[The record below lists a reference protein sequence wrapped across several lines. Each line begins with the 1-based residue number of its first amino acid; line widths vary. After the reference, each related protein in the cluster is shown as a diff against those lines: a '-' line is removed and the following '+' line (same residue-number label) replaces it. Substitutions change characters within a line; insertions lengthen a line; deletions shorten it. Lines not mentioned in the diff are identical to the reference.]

1 VGCIIYIIHWS
12 IGQSKRVRGEMD
24 ERKRTLSEKGDE
36 EEDKELLSL
45 LRDDNNGDR
54 DAVQE
59 ESTPQRQLQ
68 KKFNPISHD
77 TACKASQRIVRL
89 TTLGKIR
96 EWQFV
101 GASSEGHASHLIPI
115 ENVGWDVLRS
125 ILRIAINRDFSDLT
139 LQTCKSIA
147 LVCKAWCNAIN
158 DIKLWHPMFKQKES
172 ELIARIGPKYRMYPS
187 SFANFTLLQR
197 WACLRETILNDA
209 LPALFCGYATVLKSS
224 THNNSTY
231 INIREGRFVNGEL
244 RDGVEYDL
252 EDEIKEGSF
261 RANGTIKTGK
271 FEIWEPLEGQWRT
284 FRGEFNP
291 HLGYRDFGTATWDDG
306 STYCGEFKHCDR
318 QGIGFMKDS
327 AGNIT
332 MAGEWHHDKLTIPFA
347 IHDRD
352 GIERDIQTRINDH
365 KEVVACTRYKA
376 RRGEFGTQILERPR
390 LLQRREEM
398 ELPICGLCGT
408 RGHMRTGCGIHGFW
422 NNPRKK

>member
-1 VGCIIYIIHWS
+1 
-12 IGQSKRVRGEMD
+12 MD
-24 ERKRTLSEKGDE
+24 ERKRTLCE
-36 EEDKELLSL
+36 EEDDKELLSL
-45 LRDDNNGDR
+45 LRDDNIGDR

-68 KKFNPISHD
+68 KKFKPISHD

-101 GASSEGHASHLIPI
+101 GASSEGYESQLILI
-115 ENVGWDVLRS
+115 EDVGWDVLRS
-125 ILRIAINRDFSDLT
+125 ILRIAINISEDT
-139 LQTCKSIA
+139 LTCKSIA
-147 LVCKAWCNAIN
+147 LVSKTWCNAIN
-158 DIKLWHPMFKQKES
+158 DIRLWLPMFEEKES
-172 ELIARIGPKYRMYPS
+172 ERIAWIGPKYRMYPT
-187 SFANFTLLQR
+187 SFVNFTLLQR

-224 THNNSTY
+224 THNNGTN

-244 RDGVEYDL
+244 RNGVEYDL
-252 EDEIKEGSF
+252 EDEIKEGTF
-261 RANGTIKTGK
+261 RANGSIKTGN
-271 FEIWEPLEGQWRT
+271 FEIWEPSEGQWRT
-284 FRGEFNP
+284 FRGDFNP

-332 MAGEWHHDKLTIPFA
+332 MAGEWHHDKLILPYA

-365 KEVVACTRYKA
+365 KEVVARTRP
-376 RRGEFGTQILERPR
+376 RRGEFGSHILERPR
-390 LLQRREEM
+390 LLQRREES

-408 RGHMRTGCGIHGFW
+408 RGHMRTGCMMNGL
-422 NNPRKK
+422 

>member
-1 VGCIIYIIHWS
+1 
-12 IGQSKRVRGEMD
+12 MD
-24 ERKRTLSEKGDE
+24 ERKRTLPE
-36 EEDKELLSL
+36 EEDAEDDKELLSL

-68 KKFNPISHD
+68 KKFKRTISD

-89 TTLGKIR
+89 TKFGKIR
-96 EWQFV
+96 EWQLV
-101 GASSEGHASHLIPI
+101 GASSEGDASQLILI
-115 ENVGWDVLRS
+115 EDVGWDVLRS
-125 ILRIAINRDFSDLT
+125 ILRIAINISEDT
-139 LQTCKSIA
+139 LTCKSIA
-147 LVCKAWCNAIN
+147 LVCKTWCNAIN
-158 DIKLWHPMFKQKES
+158 DIRLWLPLFEQKES
-172 ELIARIGPKYRMYPS
+172 ERIVLIGPKYRMHPT
-187 SFANFTLLQR
+187 SFVNFTLLQR

-224 THNNSTY
+224 THNNGTN

-244 RDGVEYDL
+244 RNGVEYDL
-252 EDEIKEGSF
+252 EDEIKEGTF
-261 RANGTIKTGK
+261 RANGTIKTGN
-271 FEIWEPLEGQWRT
+271 FEIWEPSEGQWRT

-291 HLGYRDFGTATWDDG
+291 HLGYKDFGTATWDDG
-306 STYCGEFKHCDR
+306 STYSGEFKHCDR

-332 MAGEWHHDKLTIPFA
+332 MAGEWHHDKLILPYA

-365 KEVVACTRYKA
+365 KEVVARTRA
-376 RRGEFGTQILERPR
+376 RRGEFGTQILERAR

-408 RGHMRTGCGIHGFW
+408 RGHMRTGCITS
-422 NNPRKK
+422 RL